1 MMILNQV
8 EEETLDIIIRNIE
21 KDTYIATSSYD
32 IFPNYIHS
40 QIKRLLSTLERYG
53 YLASS
58 DCWLNGWTAT
68 ITPIGISYFEKKGL
82 RKELFEELPENAK
95 KLLKELLE
103 CELKN
108 DNIAEALREELEKD
122 KTDTITRS
130 IIGTLKYNGLL
141 KVNWADNTVYY
152 AELTN
157 EGRTYFEREKKYM
170 EQLEKMS
177 KPSVHIESLT
187 NSGVFSMGDIIDSNI
202 TIDNSIE
209 QLEKEVDEKGNEDKE
224 ELLEILQ
231 EVKDYIDNIK
241 ETKSISK
248 NTGLFKRIGKHIEK
262 HQWFYTQIIGLLG
275 QVMLSGMGNQI

>member
-8 EEETLDIIIRNIE
+8 EEEALDIIIRNIE
-21 KDTYIATSSYD
+21 KDTYIATNNYD

-40 QIKRLLSTLERYG
+40 QIKRILSTLEIYG

-58 DCWLNGWTAT
+58 DCWLNGWMAT
-68 ITPIGISYFEKKGL
+68 ITPIGLSYFEKKGL
-82 RKELFEELPENAK
+82 RKELFEELPDNAK

-108 DNIAEALREELEKD
+108 DNIAESLREELEKD
-122 KTDTITRS
+122 KTDTIMRS

-141 KVNWADNTVYY
+141 KVNWADNTV
-152 AELTN
+152 ELTN
-157 EGRTYFEREKKYM
+157 EGRTYFEREKEHM

-177 KPSVHIESLT
+177 KPSVHIGSLT
-187 NSGVFSMGDIIDSNI
+187 NSGVFSIGNIIDSNI
-202 TIDNSIE
+202 TIDNSVE
-209 QLEKEVDEKGNEDKE
+209 QLEKEVNEKGNEDKE

-231 EVKDYIDNIK
+231 EVKDYIDNMK
-241 ETKSISK
+241 ETKNISK

-262 HQWFYTQIIGLLG
+262 HQWFYEKIIGLLG
-275 QVMLSGMGNQI
+275 KVILNGMGNQL